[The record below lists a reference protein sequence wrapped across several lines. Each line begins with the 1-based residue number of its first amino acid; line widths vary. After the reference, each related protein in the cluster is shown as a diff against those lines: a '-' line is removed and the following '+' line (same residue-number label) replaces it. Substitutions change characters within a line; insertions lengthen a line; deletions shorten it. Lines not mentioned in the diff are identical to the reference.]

1 MKTYKISILPSI
13 YFSLT
18 CRGREKEKGLAQRK
32 GEGRDGERKE
42 RWEEGDGRVCDLK
55 ERGR

>member
-1 MKTYKISILPSI
+1 LKTYKISILPLI

-18 CRGREKEKGLAQRK
+18 CRGRELKKGLAQRK

-42 RWEEGDGRVCDLK
+42 RVRAKDWGVGRT
-55 ERGR
+55 